1 MNDHGFFQLRDARNA
16 VLFAKVGKIRR
27 RMVAL
32 NERINPL
39 TEGVVARLDAGTTIE
54 PGIETGNGAFEMLTG
69 TGHTSQ
75 NVNILGTQLS
85 S

>member
-39 TEGVVARLDAGTTIE
+39 TEGVIARVEAGATIE
-54 PGIETGNGAFEMLTG
+54 PGQAHMKTGDGAFEMFIVTD
-69 TGHTSQ
+69 HA
-75 NVNILGTQLS
+75 S